1 MSMKFIPHFLLL
13 VWMKRL
19 MPLGKRHP
27 RDLFFIISVLCALVF
42 LVPITAMLIWQ
53 GMQVSAFSCVIA
65 WSLVALSLGL
75 WRRNVPLLASV
86 LVFECSLLS
95 LILFNVTFLGGVISP
110 VLIWLGIVPIL
121 PFFITRRIWCYVFL
135 VFSFCSVI
143 AILWLQLHG
152 YIASPPGTSIPQ
164 IWSGGLMYSLFVF
177 AQMILVALVD
187 ANNLLRLRKAK
198 HNNERLRMLTQALE
212 QVSLHKDRFLFTVSH
227 EMRTPLN
234 AVYGF
239 LELLRQRDDLPEVA
253 AIQIGHAASSATHLL
268 TIINDLLD
276 YSQIRQGYFS
286 LVMEPVD
293 LPLLLQETHQI
304 LEEQAERKQLGYV
317 WQAIT
322 PLPRGAMVDPHRLTQ
337 ILLNLLGNAIK
348 FTHTGEVRMEVAYH
362 GLDEYHG
369 DLQLQVIDNG
379 VGIPSGQLERIFEP
393 FVQLMNK
400 DPVANDSALRGNGL
414 GLAITCSLV
423 HAWGGQISAHNR
435 PEGGSLFK
443 VRLPIETTQP
453 RADAS
458 PNTLGPGPAFAALH
472 QRHCDFLVVDDH
484 AMNRMVARAA
494 IQRYFPDSRIDE
506 AQNGEQALEKMAA
519 HLYDLVLMDI
529 VMHDISGID
538 VVRIVRDTFPEPYRH
553 VPVVALTANLANDIV
568 KRCEACNI
576 AAIVPKPFKVD
587 MLIQTM
593 EKHMRHVAC
602 AV

>member
-1 MSMKFIPHFLLL
+1 MNFIPHFLLL
-13 VWMKRL
+13 IWMKRL

-27 RDLFFIISVLCALVF
+27 RDLFFIVSVLCAMVF
-42 LVPITAMLIWQ
+42 LVPITVMLMWQ
-53 GMQVSAFSCVIA
+53 GMQVSAFSCVIV
-65 WSLVALSLGL
+65 WCLVALSLGL
-75 WRRNVPLLASV
+75 WRCNVPLLVPV

-121 PFFITRRIWCYVFL
+121 PFFITRRMWCYVFL

-143 AILWLQLHG
+143 AILLLQLHG

-212 QVSLHKDRFLFTVSH
+212 QVSMHKDRFLFTVSH

-253 AIQIGHAASSATHLL
+253 TIQIGHAASSATHLL

-286 LVMEPVD
+286 LVMESVD
-293 LPLLLQETHQI
+293 LPLQLQEIYQI
-304 LEEQAERKQLGYV
+304 LKEQAERKQLRYV
-317 WQAIT
+317 WQAT
-322 PLPRGAMVDPHRLTQ
+322 TSLPRGALVDRHRLTQ

-348 FTHTGEVRMEVAYH
+348 FTHTGEVRMEVGYH
-362 GLDEYHG
+362 GLDDSHG
-369 DLQLQVIDNG
+369 NLQLQVIDS
-379 VGIPSGQLERIFEP
+379 GIGIANEQLERIFEP
-393 FVQLMNK
+393 FVQLMIK
-400 DPVANDSALRGNGL
+400 DPVPNDSALRGNGL

-443 VRLPIETTQP
+443 VRLPIQTTQP
-453 RADAS
+453 S
-458 PNTLGPGPAFAALH
+458 PDAALNTICPDNLSVTAH
-472 QRHCDFLVVDDH
+472 QHHCDFLLVDDH

-494 IQRYFPDSRIDE
+494 IQHYFPDSRIDE
-506 AQNGEQALEKMAA
+506 AQNGEQALEKMAG
-519 HLYDLVLMDI
+519 HIYNLVLMDI
-529 VMHDISGID
+529 VMHDINGID

-553 VPVVALTANLANDIV
+553 VPVVALTANLATDIV
-568 KRCEACNI
+568 KRCEVCKI

-593 EKHMRHVAC
+593 EKHMRL
-602 AV
+602 